1 MIFADGSAIVASSRG
16 ASTRGM
22 KHAGRRPG
30 RIIIDDLENE
40 ESVATA
46 DQRDKTWDW
55 VTRTVRP
62 MLDPVRGRMVWVGTL
77 LHEDA
82 AMPRAE
88 ASGGFTVIKNSA
100 IIKHPDRQ
108 DLWDSWEKVW
118 DEATRAGKVGIQA
131 ADAFYA
137 ANKEQMDVGGKVLWP
152 DRFQYLQLRKEKR
165 RIGTFAFTTEYQ
177 NEPVPSENQIIRR
190 DQIIDFRMEQ
200 SMENGKA
207 VTWLLSERGEAVRLD
222 ECRLYITID
231 PAISEKNTADYF
243 ALGVLAVHPN
253 GTMWLIDLVHDRMS
267 FDKQVKMVVDVYVK
281 WRARL
286 GDKVIAVGIE
296 SVMYQKALKQAID
309 TAGRAAGLMI
319 PTRELHPASDKILR
333 LTRTQPAF
341 EQGLVHVM
349 KTEHGVV
356 VDEVTGFTRDGKI
369 HPKNDD
375 AMDMLVY
382 GVSLA
387 ESRGLTDLY
396 GSFHL

>member
-1 MIFADGSAIVASSRG
+1 MY
-16 ASTRGM
+16 T
-22 KHAGRRPG
+22 
-30 RIIIDDLENE
+30 
-40 ESVATA
+40 
-46 DQRDKTWDW
+46 
-55 VTRTVRP
+55 
-62 MLDPVRGRMVWVGTL
+62 
-77 LHEDA
+77 
-82 AMPRAE
+82 
-88 ASGGFTVIKNSA
+88 
-100 IIKHPDRQ
+100 
-108 DLWDSWEKVW
+108 
-118 DEATRAGKVGIQA
+118 
-131 ADAFYA
+131 
-137 ANKEQMDVGGKVLWP
+137 
-152 DRFQYLQLRKEKR
+152 
-165 RIGTFAFTTEYQ
+165 
-177 NEPVPSENQIIRR
+177 
-190 DQIIDFRMEQ
+190 
-200 SMENGKA
+200 
-207 VTWLLSERGEAVRLD
+207 
-222 ECRLYITID
+222 
-231 PAISEKNTADYF
+231 
-243 ALGVLAVHPN
+243 
-253 GTMWLIDLVHDRMS
+253 
-267 FDKQVKMVVDVYVK
+267 